1 MCNGAL
7 SSKRKLLQ
15 APMLNNA
22 LQYWQDWGFSS
33 KPVLLKTFK
42 QGQNHCT
49 GLIEV
54 ANKRFVLKVFQHSYK
69 RTINAERWANTLDLS
84 PKIVYAANNIQILDY
99 IVDQGFS
106 ENKLSVLADA
116 IQSMHSARYSPTTEF
131 DLLGFAHEYLQ
142 TADASTLAWHQQL
155 LPILN
160 EFLADPT
167 PWAFCH
173 NDLVV
178 ENCLFS
184 PQGNAVIIDWEFAQ
198 PNNPWFD
205 LAAVILYFK
214 LNKTQAKEFLEN
226 YQTGWSNKIS
236 ERIFISSQIAV
247 LWLDLLWN
255 LKQHGM
261 SYRAKNQSRFVE
273 LMALAEQ
280 RDILLIP
287 NAE

>member
-1 MCNGAL
+1 
-7 SSKRKLLQ
+7 
-15 APMLNNA
+15 MLNSA
-22 LQYWQDWGFSS
+22 LEHWQDWGFSS
-33 KPVLLKTFK
+33 KPILLNTFK

-54 ANKRFVLKVFQHSYK
+54 VNKRFVLKVFQHSYK

-99 IVDQGFS
+99 IDDQGFS
-106 ENKLSVLADA
+106 DDTLSTLANA
-116 IQSMHSARYSPTTEF
+116 IQSMHSASHTSNNKF
-131 DLLGFAHEYLQ
+131 DLLAFANDYLHE
-142 TADASTLAWHQQL
+142 ADAITQAWHQQL
-155 LPILN
+155 LPLLN

-167 PWAFCH
+167 LWAFCH

-214 LNKTQAKEFLEN
+214 LNKTQAKDFLDN
-226 YQTGWSNKIS
+226 YQTGWSNKIG

-255 LKQHGM
+255 LKRHGV
-261 SYRAKNQSRFVE
+261 SYRAKNQSRFLK

>member
-1 MCNGAL
+1 
-7 SSKRKLLQ
+7 
-15 APMLNNA
+15 MLNSA
-22 LQYWQDWGFSS
+22 LEHWQDWGFSS
-33 KPVLLKTFK
+33 KPILLNTFK

-54 ANKRFVLKVFQHSYK
+54 VNKRFVLKVFQHSYK

-99 IVDQGFS
+99 IDDQGFS
-106 ENKLSVLADA
+106 EGTLPVLADA
-116 IQSMHSARYSPTTEF
+116 IQAMHSARYAPTTEF
-131 DLLGFAHEYLQ
+131 DLLGFANEYLQ
-142 TADASTLAWHQQL
+142 QAGASTLAWHQQL

-160 EFLADPT
+160 DFIADLT
-167 PWAFCH
+167 PWVFCH

-184 PQGNAVIIDWEFAQ
+184 SQGNAVIIDWEFAQ

-214 LNKTQAKEFLEN
+214 LNKTQAKKFLDN
-226 YQTGWSNKIS
+226 YQTGWSNKMG

-255 LKQHGM
+255 LKQHGV
-261 SYRAKNQSRFVE
+261 SYRAKNQPRFLE

-280 RDILLIP
+280 LGILLIP
-287 NAE
+287 NAK